1 LINVKYLCYILNQIT
16 YKYKTSESNNGK
28 LDIVHMLDIPVL
40 LPVDKNGRIDLVKQN
55 EIVELYD
62 KLTLIKNGL
71 MSESNKINHLIG

>member
-1 LINVKYLCYILNQIT
+1 
-16 YKYKTSESNNGK
+16 
-28 LDIVHMLDIPVL
+28 MLDIPVL